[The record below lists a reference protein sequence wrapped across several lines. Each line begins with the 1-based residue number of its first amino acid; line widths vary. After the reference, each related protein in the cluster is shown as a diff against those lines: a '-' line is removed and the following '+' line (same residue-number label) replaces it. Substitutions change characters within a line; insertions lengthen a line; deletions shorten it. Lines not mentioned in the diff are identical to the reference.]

1 MSGGYTA
8 STDATATASK
18 TIAQLAQDLPEDNS
32 DLQNTTLTTAGFGQA
47 HGDHADKYTSG
58 LQKLWAALN
67 GYGTTLGSFGTNV
80 GSSGQAY
87 SGNEQTQSDAIST
100 AGTL

>member
-8 STDATATASK
+8 STDAMATASK
-18 TIAQLAQDLPEDNS
+18 KIAQLAEDLPENNS

-47 HGDHADKYTSG
+47 HGDHADKYTTG
-58 LQKLWAALN
+58 VQKLWAALS
-67 GYGTTLGSFGTNV
+67 GLGTTLGSYGTNV

-87 SGNEQTQSDAIST
+87 GGTEDTQSGTIST